1 MKRLSSKIMTMVLS
15 TSLVISL
22 IGCATTQPKVEEVPE
37 TTTVTTAPVE
47 MVPVK
52 EAEVV
57 EAAPAEKVEQ
67 PVEEVKQPVE
77 EAAPAKKVEQPVEK
91 EVQPVVEK
99 AMPSLEA
106 KKSAI
111 YPYGIKTIVKSDQAV
126 DSFDLYI
133 AATGNINGALDG
145 IDYAQY
151 ATMLKAG
158 RNMTSNTLLIDA
170 GNATSGTPEVE
181 LFGGQPAVILLNALG
196 YDAVIPGTKDFFY
209 GSKLVAQEAAYAY
222 QQTNLK
228 ILSANVLT
236 SDQYPVFQP
245 YQVYYY
251 NGKTVLVTGLTS
263 PMAQQYDTYGLKFT
277 DPIILENAQKAIDYA
292 KTVADYIVVVG
303 NTDDSMYSAKVIL
316 NNVKGIDLFINA
328 SEKPYTDTING
339 TTVVGTGSGFK
350 NVSLIDVTVKNGAIT
365 STTPLTISSSDIKDP
380 QHSKLA
386 QAYGVTSIERDSSI
400 AQFLSQVQ
408 TAYDQ
413 VIAEEKAQLKPK
425 TQVTVNVKTK
435 ATVTKKAEPVEEPKA
450 EEPKAE
456 PVKEMKAKPAEEPKT
471 EPAKEMKAKPVMYP
485 LGVKPIVK
493 SNDGQKSF
501 DLYIVHT
508 NDVNGALS
516 EDEDSIGYAKLATMV
531 KTGRQL
537 TDKIMLLDAGNVA
550 SGSDAVDEMN
560 GLPSGMLLDM
570 LGYDAV
576 SPAEGDFVYGAQALQ
591 QAQSYAQDKS
601 SVKIVSANLFNKK
614 GNTVFTPYQIYDFDG
629 FKVAVT
635 GLTPAVASDKLDG
648 LKVLNPL
655 SDVKTSQAIINEA
668 KKFAD
673 YVVVIGN
680 SCNSPITS
688 EDICKSISGIDLFVD
703 GQTSTG
709 MSNGEM
715 VNGTLIVRSGAE
727 LSSVGV
733 VDVTVKNCMVA
744 EQNDYQ
750 IGAHDV
756 LDPAHSKMAKMYGI
770 TAVPADHKVASYVS
784 SVNDQVAA
792 QLQAKHE
799 AALKKVVARL
809 PYPIVANKD
818 MIGTSDTNLTK
829 YVCKTLTQASHADFT
844 IINTDCLGTG
854 LAQGDV
860 TVGMVNHVIPA
871 NNAIMTATL
880 TGAEVLAALENGY
893 SALPASSS
901 RFAHTDLK
909 VVFNKY
915 AHPGKR
921 VMFAMIGNKMIDKSA
936 TYTVCTTDTLVGGYD
951 GYTQFTKVTADK
963 GSMRGA
969 LTSALMADFPAK

>member
-1 MKRLSSKIMTMVLS
+1 MTMVLS

-57 EAAPAEKVEQ
+57 EAAPVKV
-67 PVEEVKQPVE
+67 
-77 EAAPAKKVEQPVEK
+77 AQPVEK
-91 EVQPVVEK
+91 EVQPVEEK

-111 YPYGIKTIVKSDQAV
+111 YPYGVKTIVKSDQDV

-133 AATGNINGALDG
+133 AATGNIHGALDG
-145 IDYAQY
+145 IDYAKY
-151 ATMLKAG
+151 ATMLNAG

-170 GNATSGTPEVE
+170 GNATSGSPEVE

-222 QQTNLK
+222 QQTNVK

-263 PMAQQYDTYGLKFT
+263 PQAQQYDQYGLKFT
-277 DPIILENAQKAIDYA
+277 DPIILANAQKAIDYA
-292 KTVADYIVVVG
+292 KSVADYVVVVG

-316 NNVKGIDLFINA
+316 NNVKGIDLFITT
-328 SEKPYTDTING
+328 SDQPYTDTING
-339 TTVVGTGSGFK
+339 TTLVGTGSGFK

-365 STTPLTISSSDIKDP
+365 STTPYTINSCDINDP
-380 QHSKLA
+380 MHSKLA
-386 QAYGVTSIERDSSI
+386 QSYGVTSIERDASI

-413 VIAEEKAQLKPK
+413 VLADEKAKLMPK
-425 TQVTVNVKTK
+425 THVTVSVKTK
-435 ATVTKKAEPVEEPKA
+435 ATVTKKAEPA
-450 EEPKAE
+450 E
-456 PVKEMKAKPAEEPKT
+456 
-471 EPAKEMKAKPVMYP
+471 EMKAKPVVYP
-485 LGVKPIVK
+485 LGVQPIVK
-493 SNDGQKSF
+493 SNDGQKAF

-508 NDVNGALS
+508 NDVNGALA
-516 EDEDSIGYAKLATMV
+516 EDEDSIGYAKLATML
-531 KTGRQL
+531 KTGRKL

-550 SGSDAVDEMN
+550 SGSDAVNEMN
-560 GLPSGMLLDM
+560 GLPAGMLLDM

-576 SPAEGDFVYGAQALQ
+576 SPATGDFVYGAKALEQAHQ
-591 QAQSYAQDKS
+591 YAQDKS
-601 SVKIVSANLFNKK
+601 SVKILSANLFDKK

-648 LKVLNPL
+648 LTVLNPL
-655 SDVKTSQAIINEA
+655 SDVKTSQALINEA

-680 SCNSPITS
+680 SYNSPVTS

-703 GQTSTG
+703 GQTSTE
-709 MSNGEM
+709 MKNGEM

-727 LSSVGV
+727 LGSVGV
-733 VDVTVKNCMVA
+733 VDVTVKNGMVA
-744 EQNDYQ
+744 EQNEYQ

-756 LDPAHSKMAKMYGI
+756 LDPAHSMMAKMYGI
-770 TAVPADHKVASYVS
+770 TAVPADHKVASYVN
-784 SVNDQVAA
+784 SVNDTVTAK
-792 QLQAKHE
+792 LQAEHE
-799 AALKKVVARL
+799 AMMNKVVARL

-829 YVCKTLTQASHADFT
+829 YVCKTLTKASHADFT

-854 LAQGDV
+854 LAKGDI

-871 NNAIMTATL
+871 DNMMMIATL
-880 TGAEVLAALENGY
+880 TGEEVLAALENGY
-893 SALPASSS
+893 SALPSASS
-901 RFAHTDLK
+901 RFAHSDLK

-915 AHPGKR
+915 AQPGKR

-936 TYTVCTTDTLVGGYD
+936 TYTVCTIDTLVSGHD
-951 GYTQFTKVTADK
+951 GYTQFTHGAEEK
-963 GSMRGA
+963 GRMRSA